1 MKATIYKI
9 TNTKNNMIYVGQ
21 TKQTLNKRFSDHVN
35 HAFNSKRPNDIGCKL
50 YQAMRENGITCFII
64 EAIEELDDTRYK
76 IDQREI
82 YWIATLNS
90 TDPNIGYNVDK
101 GGYVISDK
109 CRKARISQ
117 LIGSKLEGRML
128 DIVRENGMKIAK
140 AVCQYDVN
148 TGELIGEYP
157 SIIGASRATGC
168 DRRTIQRQLSGES
181 NIGTAHSISNLKYIW
196 KYKE

>member
-35 HAFNSKRPNDIGCKL
+35 HAFNSKRPNDIGYKL

-76 IDQREI
+76 IDQREM

-101 GGYVISDK
+101 GGHVISDK

-140 AVCQYDVN
+140 AVCQYDIN